1 MNIRQVMTDPKLFG
15 QEFSGESWEPWRTL
29 LAGFYGLTLDR
40 AEADGWYT
48 LTQRPPPHSAH
59 NELWLVVGRRGGK
72 SLIAA
77 LLAIYESA
85 FCDYQDTLAAGEV
98 ATVLVISAD
107 RKQART
113 VFRYISGLLHA
124 NPMTERMIVR
134 EDRESIELSNRTVI
148 EIGTASFRSIR
159 GYTLAAVICDEI
171 AFWRTEESA
180 NPDTEIL
187 TALRPALAS
196 LAGKLIALSSPYA
209 RRGELWKHYRRYFA
223 QENPILVAQA
233 PSRRMNPTLPER
245 FVQQA
250 KERDFAS
257 AMAEYEAQFR
267 ADIESFMDS
276 EQLQRLVR
284 SEPLQLPPEAHIR
297 YSAFVDPSGGGADG
311 FALAIG
317 HKEPSGRVIVDCLVE
332 RTQSNPA
339 GVCREFSHLLNQ
351 YQIKEVYGDRYAG
364 QWVATEFHRHGIQ
377 YHYSNKYKSE
387 LYLDALANFHSGRV
401 ELPPSEKLLY
411 QFQNLE
417 RRTHRGGRDIID
429 HPPGL
434 HDDLANAV
442 AGLITTANEPSRRMV
457 LVQPIAGFY

>member
-1 MNIRQVMTDPKLFG
+1 MNIRQVMTDPHLFG
-15 QEFSGESWEPWRTL
+15 HAFGTESWKPWRSL
-29 LAGFYGLTLDR
+29 LAGFYGLPLDR
-40 AEADGWYT
+40 VETDHWYA
-48 LTQRPPPHSAH
+48 LTQRPPPQQNHD
-59 NELWLVVGRRGGK
+59 ELWLVVGRRGGK

-85 FCDYQDTLAAGEV
+85 FCDYRDKLAAGEV

-124 NPMTERMIVR
+124 NPMTGRLIVR

-209 RRGELWKHYRRYFA
+209 KRGELWKHYRRYFE

-267 ADIESFMDS
+267 ADIESFMDA
-276 EQLQRLVR
+276 EHLQRLVR
-284 SEPLQLPPEAHIR
+284 SEPLQLPPDPHIR
-297 YSAFVDPSGGGADG
+297 YRAFVDPSGGGADG

-317 HKEPSGRVIVDCLVE
+317 HKEHSGRVIVDCVVE
-332 RTQSNPA
+332 RTQTNPA
-339 GVCREFSHLLNQ
+339 GVCREFSHLLDQ
-351 YQIKEVYGDRYAG
+351 YQVREVYGDRYAG
-364 QWVATEFHRHGIQ
+364 QWVATEFHRHGIR
-377 YHYSNKYKSE
+377 YHYANKHKSA
-387 LYLDALANFHSGRV
+387 LYIEALAQFNIGRV
-401 ELPPSEKLLY
+401 DLPPLEKLLY

-417 RRTHRGGRDIID
+417 RRTHRSGREVID
-429 HPPGL
+429 HPQGL

-442 AGLITTANEPSRRMV
+442 AGLITTVSEPSRRGFTV
-457 LVQPIAGFY
+457 QLVQGFY

>member
-1 MNIRQVMTDPKLFG
+1 
-15 QEFSGESWEPWRTL
+15 
-29 LAGFYGLTLDR
+29 LDFKPR
-40 AEADGWYT
+40 K
-48 LTQRPPPHSAH
+48 Q
-59 NELWLVVGRRGGK
+59 
-72 SLIAA
+72 
-77 LLAIYESA
+77 
-85 FCDYQDTLAAGEV
+85 LAAGEV

-209 RRGELWKHYRRYFA
+209 RRGELWKHYRRYFE

-267 ADIESFMDS
+267 ADIESFMDA

-284 SEPLQLPPEAHIR
+284 SEPLQLPPDPRIR
-297 YSAFVDPSGGGADG
+297 YRAFVDPSGGGADG

-317 HKEPSGRVIVDCLVE
+317 HKEHSGRVIVDCLVE
-332 RTQSNPA
+332 RTQTNPA
-339 GVCREFSHLLNQ
+339 GVCREFTHLLNQ
-351 YQIKEVYGDRYAG
+351 YQIKEVWGDRYAG
-364 QWVATEFHRHGIQ
+364 QWVATEFHRHGIR
-377 YHYSNKYKSE
+377 YHYADKYKSQI
-387 LYLDALANFHSGRV
+387 YLEALAQLSCGRV
-401 ELPPSEKLLY
+401 ELPPLEKLLY

-417 RRTHRGGRDIID
+417 RRTHRSGREVID
-429 HPPGL
+429 HPQGL

-442 AGLITTANEPSRRMV
+442 AGLITTVSEPSRRGFTV
-457 LVQPIAGFY
+457 QLVQGFY

>member
-1 MNIRQVMTDPKLFG
+1 MNIREVMTDLNLFG
-15 QEFSGESWEPWRTL
+15 REFGGESWGQWRTL
-29 LAGFYGLTLDR
+29 LSGFYGLPLDR
-40 AEADGWYT
+40 VETDGWYT
-48 LTQRPPPHSAH
+48 LTQRPPPKTAH
-59 NELWLVVGRRGGK
+59 DELWLVVGRRGGK
-72 SLIAA
+72 SFIAA

-85 FCDYQDTLAAGEV
+85 FCDYREKLAAGEV

-171 AFWRTEESA
+171 AFWRNEESA
-180 NPDTEIL
+180 NPDSEIL

-196 LAGKLIALSSPYA
+196 LDGKLIALSSPYA
-209 RRGELWKHYRRYFA
+209 KRGELWKHYRRYYE
-223 QENPILVAQA
+223 QEDPILVAQA
-233 PSRRMNPTLPER
+233 PSRQMNPTLSER

-257 AMAEYEAQFR
+257 AVAEYEAQFR
-267 ADIESFMDS
+267 ADIESFMDA
-276 EQLQRLVR
+276 EHLQRLVR
-284 SEPLQLPPEAHIR
+284 SEPLQLPPEPKVT

-317 HKEPSGRVIVDCLVE
+317 HKEPSGRVVVDGVVE
-332 RTQSNPA
+332 RTQTNPA
-339 GVCREFSHLLNQ
+339 GVCREFAHLLNH
-351 YQIKEVYGDRYAG
+351 YQIKEVWGDRYAG
-364 QWVATEFHRHGIQ
+364 QWVATEFHRHGIR
-377 YHYSNKYKSE
+377 YHYANKHKSE
-387 LYLDALANFHSGRV
+387 LYIEALAQFNCGRV
-401 ELPPSEKLLY
+401 ELPPLEKLLY

-442 AGLITTANEPSRRMV
+442 AGLVVTAAQPSRR
-457 LVQPIAGFY
+457 LVVVQQLAGFY